1 MIDLQRQNLQDTS
14 NIEEPIML
22 NLTRI
27 AFVFGSLMLLAG
39 CTAAGSVFDN
49 NCSGNGWIY
58 PGDKF
63 CADYVDGP

>member
-1 MIDLQRQNLQDTS
+1 
-14 NIEEPIML
+14 ML
-22 NLTRI
+22 NLTRVAI
-27 AFVFGSLMLLAG
+27 VFGSLLLLAG

-58 PGDKF
+58 PGDKY

>member
-1 MIDLQRQNLQDTS
+1 
-14 NIEEPIML
+14 ML
-22 NLTRI
+22 NLKRV
-27 AFVFGSLMLLAG
+27 AFVLGTILLLGG

-58 PGDKF
+58 PGDNF